1 MFAVQVVEF
10 YAPWCGHCK
19 SLEPL
24 WNTLAESVTAP
35 ELRIAKLDATTEL
48 AQAKRFDIR
57 GFPSIRLFSRGR
69 MFEFRG
75 SRGLETLKAFAQ
87 GRGVGLDAKS
97 IPDPPTD
104 VELALEHLVALGV
117 DVQNILVRSTMAGCV
132 LFGVGLLLGIVFAV
146 VLYVTCVEK
155 QPAVWVR
162 FKDPASGAMR
172 TVEYKKPDAKT
183 MAEAAAAI
191 NAAAASS
198 SPSPTAAAAAS
209 ASSPS
214 PLASSSPVVVEKD
227 DAKEPATTAASSSE
241 GLKSRASGSN
251 KKSRK
256 AE

>member
-1 MFAVQVVEF
+1 MTT
-10 YAPWCGHCK
+10 
-19 SLEPL
+19 PL
-24 WNTLAESVTAP
+24 
-35 ELRIAKLDATTEL
+35 LRIAKLDATTEL

-69 MFEFRG
+69 MYEFKG

-97 IPDPPTD
+97 IPDPPTP

-117 DVQNILVRSTMAGCV
+117 DVQNILTRSTLAGCV
-132 LFGVGLLLGIVFAV
+132 LFGLGLLLGVLTAL
-146 VLYVTCVEK
+146 VLYASCIEK
-155 QPAVWVR
+155 SPAVWVR
-162 FKDPASGAMR
+162 FKDPASGLMR
-172 TVEYKKPDAKT
+172 TVQYAKPDAKT
-183 MAEAAAAI
+183 LAAAAAAL

-198 SPSPTAAAAAS
+198 PSPSPTSAAS
-209 ASSPS
+209 ASPSPS
-214 PLASSSPVVVEKD
+214 PQASSSPVVVEKE
-227 DAKEPATTAASSSE
+227 DAKEPAVSAASASE